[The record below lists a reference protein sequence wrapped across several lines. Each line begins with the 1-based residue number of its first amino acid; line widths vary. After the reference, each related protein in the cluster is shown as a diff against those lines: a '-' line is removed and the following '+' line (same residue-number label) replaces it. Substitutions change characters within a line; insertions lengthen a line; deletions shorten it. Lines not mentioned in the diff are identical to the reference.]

1 MDNINIVEL
10 IEKNPISKL
19 NTTHNNKLL
28 KKIKQNFNQDEQKL
42 FITSFYCYLNYDK
55 TKDFIIDLD
64 DIWKWLGFQSKF
76 NAKRL
81 LERFFIVDK
90 NYKNLLRSL
99 EKQDCNTHGGHNKE
113 IFMLNIQTFKK
124 FCLKAGTNK
133 ANEIHDYFIKLEE
146 VIQETLVEQTQEF
159 ANEIK
164 NLNTKMIQDKA
175 VDRHNLLYTKFANA
189 GSLIYLIKVKSNEDN
204 TWIIKIGES
213 RIGIANRVS
222 EHKIKYDECVI
233 MDCFTV
239 QRSKDFE
246 AYLHSHPEI
255 KSQIVNDLK
264 GHEKERELFRIGKDL
279 TYKKLIN
286 IINNNIQNYN
296 NNPNISIEL
305 EKIKAENENLKLIN
319 NMKSSDNLF
328 IKELIELNKKLFD
341 KIDNLEKS
349 NKEILEKINSIQVKN
364 ITTTNFGE
372 VNKTVGQRLQKINPE
387 TLTLIKTYDY
397 MAEALK
403 ENPKLKRSSI
413 NKAICENIIY
423 HGFRW
428 LSIDRELDPTKIH
441 KIEPTKEIKTKI
453 QNLGY
458 IAKLNKEKTEILN
471 VYIDRKTACK
481 FNDYKS
487 ISALDNHVKN
497 KTETNGNYYILY
509 DDCDKELKNNFVKKY
524 GKEPLLYKN
533 GIGQYDLKN
542 NLLQEFCSK
551 QQCCQSVGIGDKSLS
566 KALENKIYYNDY
578 FYKYLDDK
586 IKCL

>member
-1 MDNINIVEL
+1 MEIVKAFNSNNLHTEIVIKGTFEEPLFRANDIGEILEMGNIRTSISTFDNTEKVVHSMDTLGGSQQVTFLTEKGLYKILFKSRKPIAEKFQNWICEVVKEIRLNGKYEL
-10 IEKNPISKL
+10 EKEITKKNLEITEKNKL
-19 NTTHNNKLL
+19 NDKLIKEKSLERQNILL
-28 KKIKQNFNQDEQKL
+28 K
-42 FITSFYCYLNYDK
+42 
-55 TKDFIIDLD
+55 
-64 DIWKWLGFQSKF
+64 
-76 NAKRL
+76 
-81 LERFFIVDK
+81 
-90 NYKNLLRSL
+90 
-99 EKQDCNTHGGHNKE
+99 
-113 IFMLNIQTFKK
+113 
-124 FCLKAGTNK
+124 
-133 ANEIHDYFIKLEE
+133 
-146 VIQETLVEQTQEF
+146 EF
-159 ANEIK
+159 
-164 NLNTKMIQDKA
+164 DSS
-175 VDRHNLLYTKFANA
+175 
-189 GSLIYLIKVKSNEDN
+189 GSLVYIIKVKTYENG
-204 TWIIKIGES
+204 TYIIKIGES
-213 RIGIANRVS
+213 RIGITNRFN
-222 EHKIKYDECVI
+222 EHKLKYEECI
-233 MDCFTV
+233 LLDCFSV
-239 QRSKDFE
+239 KKSKDFE
-246 AYLHSHPEI
+246 TFLHNHEKI
-255 KSQIVNDLK
+255 KLNKVTDLK
-264 GHEKERELFRIGKDL
+264 NHEKERELFLIGNDL
-279 TYKKLIN
+279 TYVTLQN
-286 IINNNIQNYN
+286 IINANIKNFNEYN
-296 NNPNISIEL
+296 DDDYKKFKIENDTLKEVIYKLSKNKIATGENIE
-305 EKIKAENENLKLIN
+305 N

-349 NKEILEKINSIQVKN
+349 NKEILEKINSIQIKN

-387 TLTLIKTYDY
+387 TLTLVKTYDCI
-397 MAEALK
+397 AEALK

-428 LSIDRELDPTKIH
+428 LSIDRELDPTK
-441 KIEPTKEIKTKI
+441 EIKTKI

-458 IAKLNKEKTEILN
+458 IAKLNKEKIEILN

-509 DDCDKELKNNFVKKY
+509 NDCDKELKNNFVKKY